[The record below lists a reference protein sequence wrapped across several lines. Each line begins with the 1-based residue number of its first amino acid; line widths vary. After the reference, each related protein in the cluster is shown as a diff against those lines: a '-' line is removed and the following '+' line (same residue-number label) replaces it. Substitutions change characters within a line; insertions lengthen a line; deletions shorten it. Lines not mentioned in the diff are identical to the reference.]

1 MDELCGNEIGIVDKV
16 NVMKMKIFKWMQAE
30 AAELLVEGFEMRKSF
45 VGVIVGV
52 LCFEGMECLDS

>member
-1 MDELCGNEIGIVDKV
+1 MVDKV